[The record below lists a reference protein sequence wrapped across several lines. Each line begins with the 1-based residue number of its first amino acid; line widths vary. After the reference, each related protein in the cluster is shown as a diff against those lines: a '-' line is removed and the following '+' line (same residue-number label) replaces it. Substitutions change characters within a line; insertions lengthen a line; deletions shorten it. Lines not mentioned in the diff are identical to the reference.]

1 MIIIKQKSFIP
12 DVVITLR
19 EGVEY
24 LGDQTRRYGRDKMPP
39 LLCRILKLRKISA
52 KHVLNSKGQKVVSV
66 NTFLLAAL
74 KSYSFANFSTLIFD
88 GCTGTNSSL
97 LPQMTF
103 ILKMTKF
110 TSIIRKYRSLQV
122 QMVDTLF
129 ISKTLCVDLQVS
141 TSKTEKNEF
150 YEAQQANFGPF
161 FNLGFFKAKSR
172 SNLPLH
178 CL

>member
-1 MIIIKQKSFIP
+1 MAEKK
-12 DVVITLR
+12 T
-19 EGVEY
+19 
-24 LGDQTRRYGRDKMPP
+24 PP
-39 LLCRILKLRKISA
+39 LLRRILKLRKISA
-52 KHVLNSKGQKVVSV
+52 NHVLNSKGQKVVSV
-66 NTFLLAAL
+66 NTFLLAAS
-74 KSYSFANFSTLIFD
+74 KSYPFANFLILNFD

-110 TSIIRKYRSLQV
+110 TSIIRLIRKYSLLQV